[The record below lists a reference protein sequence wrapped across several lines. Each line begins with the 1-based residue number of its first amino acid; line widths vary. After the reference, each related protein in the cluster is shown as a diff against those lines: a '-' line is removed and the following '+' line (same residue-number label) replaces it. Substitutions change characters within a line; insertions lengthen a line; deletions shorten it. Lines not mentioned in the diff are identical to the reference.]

1 MDKELK
7 ALEERNTWKIVPIG
21 VAQNK
26 TILTGKWVFRV
37 KTKADGTIDKFKAR
51 WVVRG
56 FDQEHG
62 RDYTETFAPKSS
74 SSSRTAPMANPTESV
89 NYLSRSTGSSRHRD
103 CGNSTYTSA
112 SSASVSNNSRMTRAC
127 IASQREATT
136 FS

>member
-51 WVVRG
+51 WVVSG

-62 RDYTETFAPKSS
+62 RDYTETFAP
-74 SSSRTAPMANPTESV
+74 
-89 NYLSRSTGSSRHRD
+89 
-103 CGNSTYTSA
+103 
-112 SSASVSNNSRMTRAC
+112 
-127 IASQREATT
+127 
-136 FS
+136 